1 MTMSTK
7 RTERR
12 EKPQMLPQPVRGQ
25 PGLLQGDATWGAV
38 RSTKSVTYVMLA
50 LAGLVGGGG
59 LLAFMLFLLA
69 GPLNLVNL
77 GLGET
82 QALLLDT
89 AICLAFF
96 IQHSIMARKPYR
108 QQLARFLPEKYYGAL
123 YAVASGVVALALV
136 VIWQESAYT
145 LVAPQGLVRW
155 SFRAIFVLSIAGVAW
170 TIWALGFFVN
180 FRLRPII
187 DDLHGKEPK
196 PNPLIVRGPY
206 RWVRHPLY
214 LSALLMIWSF
224 PDLTLDRLLLN
235 LLFTVWVIVAT
246 LLEERDLVAGYG
258 EAYRSYQRKVPML
271 IPWRIRPGR

>member
-1 MTMSTK
+1 MTMPIK
-7 RTERR
+7 RTEKR
-12 EKPQMLPQPVRGQ
+12 EKPQMVPGPVRGQ
-25 PGLLQGDATWGAV
+25 PALVQGDATWGTV
-38 RSTKSVTYVMLA
+38 RPTRSVAYVMLA

-59 LLAFMLFLLA
+59 LLAFMLFLFS
-69 GPLNLVNL
+69 GPPKLVNL

-82 QALLLDT
+82 PALLLDT
-89 AICLAFF
+89 FICLAFF

-123 YAVASGVVALALV
+123 YAIASGVVALALV
-136 VIWQESAYT
+136 VMWQESAYT
-145 LVAPQGLVRW
+145 LIAPQGLVRW
-155 SFRAIFVLSIAGVAW
+155 SFRAVFVLSIAGVAW
-170 TIWALGFFVN
+170 TIWALGIFVN
-180 FRLRPII
+180 FRLRPMI

-214 LSALLMIWSF
+214 LSALLMIWSY

-235 LLFTVWVIVAT
+235 LLFTIWVIVAT

-258 EAYRSYQRKVPML
+258 QAYRSYQRNVPML
-271 IPWRIRPGR
+271 IPWRIRPA